1 MIQHSVWPILVRGS
15 QVPTN
20 TLTHQSPAD
29 GDDDD
34 DGEDDDDDDGEDDG
48 DDDERLD
55 EVRLRLISL

>member
-1 MIQHSVWPILVRGS
+1 MGFCAYGILGA
-15 QVPTN
+15 P
-20 TLTHQSPAD
+20 HDD

-34 DGEDDDDDDGEDDG
+34 

>member
-1 MIQHSVWPILVRGS
+1 MRGS

-34 DGEDDDDDDGEDDG
+34 DGEYDDDDDGEDDDG
-48 DDDERLD
+48 DDDDDDDERLD

>member
-1 MIQHSVWPILVRGS
+1 MIQHSVWPILVGGS

-29 GDDDD
+29 GDDDE
-34 DGEDDDDDDGEDDG
+34 DGED

>member
-1 MIQHSVWPILVRGS
+1 MADFSGGS

-20 TLTHQSPAD
+20 TLNHQSLAD

-34 DGEDDDDDDGEDDG
+34 DGEDDDDDD
-48 DDDERLD
+48 ERLD

>member
-1 MIQHSVWPILVRGS
+1 MRGS

-29 GDDDD
+29 GDA
-34 DGEDDDDDDGEDDG
+34 DDDDDDDDDEDDD

>member
-1 MIQHSVWPILVRGS
+1 MRGS

-34 DGEDDDDDDGEDDG
+34 DGEDDDDDDGEDDDG
-48 DDDERLD
+48 DDDDDDDERLD

>member
-1 MIQHSVWPILVRGS
+1 MS
-15 QVPTN
+15 
-20 TLTHQSPAD
+20 TLNHQSPAD

-34 DGEDDDDDDGEDDG
+34 DVEDDDDDDGEDDD

>member
-1 MIQHSVWPILVRGS
+1 MRGS

-34 DGEDDDDDDGEDDG
+34 DGEDDDDDD
-48 DDDERLD
+48 ERLD